1 MLNLTSNKYIIFNNQ
16 RNKVMYTKTN
26 KEIYRFSVFQEIEEE
41 KEVDVEKEIEV
52 EKQVEVEKTRKKED
66 GTEEKYKDKEVRK
79 VKEKK
84 VVKEKRPET
93 TKLEHTFVIKQP
105 TRRQME
111 EADMEYSIEMSK
123 CVKQG
128 VLTKAMLM
136 NKYSDTGGMLSE
148 SDAKTLKEMYGRL
161 GEMQTE
167 FTNLNMRSQS
177 KSNSAKAKEVSEEM
191 GDLRRSIA
199 TAETSFSALL
209 NHTADSRAQN
219 KVIAWYML
227 HLSCIEKGGELV
239 EYFTGDSFE
248 AKKDSLYILE
258 EEEDELLSIVYDKL
272 TAFISF
278 WYFSSASSF
287 EDFEDLAKDIEEG
300 KL

>member
-1 MLNLTSNKYIIFNNQ
+1 
-16 RNKVMYTKTN
+16 MYTKTN
-26 KEIYRFSVFQEIEEE
+26 KEIYRFKVFQEIEEE
-41 KEVDVEKEIEV
+41 KEIDVEKEIEV
-52 EKQVEVEKTRKKED
+52 EKQIEVEKTRKKKD
-66 GTEEKYKDKEVRK
+66 GTEEKYKDKETRK

-84 VVKEKRPET
+84 LVKEKRPEK
-93 TKLEHTFVIKQP
+93 TKIEHTFVIKQP

-148 SDAKTLKEMYGRL
+148 ADAKKLKEMYGRL
-161 GEMQTE
+161 GEMQTN

-177 KSNSAKAKEVSEEM
+177 ESNSEKLKQLSEDMAE
-191 GDLRRSIA
+191 LRRAIA

-219 KVIAWYML
+219 KVIAWYL
-227 HLSCIEKGGELV
+227 LNLTNIEKDGELV
-239 EYFTGDSFE
+239 EYFTGESFE
-248 AKKDSLYILE
+248 DKKDSLYILE

-278 WYFSSASSF
+278 WYFSVNPSF
-287 EDFEDLAKDIEEG
+287 EDFEELAQDIEEG